1 MHSQLN
7 YMIAQQRSTQLQRA
21 GEHAR
26 LASDLLAGQRSRA
39 TPSRSLAFACSS
51 PVGPAGLHQQAHD
64 TRAETAE

>member
-26 LASDLLAGQRSRA
+26 LASDLLAGQRSPRDSKPL
-39 TPSRSLAFACSS
+39 TRVRVQLARWTGRCA
-51 PVGPAGLHQQAHD
+51 PTGP
-64 TRAETAE
+64 